1 MVVNEMDDL
10 KSSDKTPQPP
20 ARAILNCGVAP
31 SQVDFSFECPLQ
43 WAAME
48 PTDDP
53 RQRHCTSCARKV
65 YWCHDAIEAGIRADQ
80 GECIAVPAWL
90 VRGLQE
96 DDESTRRIIV
106 GMIPATSERIKAVTT
121 ARRELD
127 EDQNT

>member
-1 MVVNEMDDL
+1 MSCMDDT
-10 KSSDKTPQPP
+10 DVKTAPE
-20 ARAILNCGVAP
+20 REILNCGSPQRV
-31 SQVDFSFECPLQ
+31 SLSFECPIQ

-90 VRGLQE
+90 VRGLRE
-96 DDESTRRIIV
+96 DDESTQRVSIA
-106 GMIPATSERIKAVTT
+106 GMPKPMSERIKAVTAT
-121 ARRELD
+121 RRELD